1 MDKNKLID
9 ELNTVE
15 FYKDYLKK
23 FSRIEN
29 YKKGQI
35 IKSTEDIKVISI
47 LVKGSVR
54 QIDKINGRE
63 TTRYKYIK
71 NDFLFINNLYGAI
84 KNKSKFVA
92 SEESILLSIDI
103 EKFKNDLKND
113 KKLRDWIESTNFK
126 CEYINFIAELF
137 KNYLLSNQ
145 EISNLFL
152 ELKNNSIILN
162 FQKISIDEESKKR
175 INSHLLYS
183 LSNNNEYKYGE
194 KISFKKDD
202 KLPTLNRV
210 ILINSTK
217 LKYFNTYLVDQEKK
231 SKTSDFPDIDRS
243 ILNKK
248 NSEINNDKKNQFKN
262 SLFAYK
268 NSNIKKKFSLT
279 NQDNLKFP
287 EYISNQDLG
296 EYLKNISLRKGNN
309 EKENILICFENL
321 CQLMNIVFREEVIS
335 NYLNFVDSSKKGFS
349 YINYAEIANG
359 LSLDVSYGKVSK
371 KQALSLKTPSL
382 IIYKGKLALALNS
395 DNYILTINYPPEGIV
410 SLSINELDNLY
421 EENISILNLSKRR
434 TTPQN
439 NFSVSWFIPIL
450 KNYKNTLFYIL
461 ITGLIVQLFALS
473 NPLLIQV
480 IIDKVITQRS
490 LDTLQILG
498 FALFTITILES
509 VLASIKSFILTETTN
524 RIDQKLG
531 SIIIDHLFRLPLEY
545 FDKRPVGELAN
556 RISEL
561 EKIRNFLTSQGISSI
576 LDVLFAFIYIF
587 ILFVYSAQLALVAL
601 SVVPIQILIII
612 YGSPIFRTQHRD
624 AAVDNAETQSYLVET
639 VSGIQTIKTQ
649 NAETSSR
656 WKWQNFYSKF
666 ISSSYKRNV
675 TAISLNQI
683 TSVLQKISQL
693 IVIWVGASMVLK
705 GELTLGQL
713 IAFRIIAGYVTQPI
727 LRLSSIW
734 QQYQEIKISFERLG
748 DIVNTSR
755 EDDSDD
761 LGKIQLPEVSGNIV
775 FNDVSFSFTNNAS
788 PNLNS
793 INCELESKSFVGIVG
808 KSGSGKSTFCKLI
821 SRLYDPTNGRIFIDG
836 FDINKVQLSS
846 LRRQIGIVSQDPL
859 LFSGTIMENITFGDS
874 GFSES
879 AIIETAKICMAHDF
893 IMELPLG
900 YNTQITERGTTLS
913 GGQRQR
919 IAIIRALV
927 KNPKILI
934 LDEATSA
941 LDTETESLFIKNLLE
956 KRKSTTILMITHRL
970 FNIKKADKILLFD
983 QGYLCSQGKHED
995 LLEKDLIYSSLYKN
1009 V

>member
-1 MDKNKLID
+1 M
-9 ELNTVE
+9 
-15 FYKDYLKK
+15 Y
-23 FSRIEN
+23 
-29 YKKGQI
+29 
-35 IKSTEDIKVISI
+35 
-47 LVKGSVR
+47 
-54 QIDKINGRE
+54 
-63 TTRYKYIK
+63 
-71 NDFLFINNLYGAI
+71 
-84 KNKSKFVA
+84 
-92 SEESILLSIDI
+92 
-103 EKFKNDLKND
+103 
-113 KKLRDWIESTNFK
+113 
-126 CEYINFIAELF
+126 
-137 KNYLLSNQ
+137 
-145 EISNLFL
+145 
-152 ELKNNSIILN
+152 
-162 FQKISIDEESKKR
+162 
-175 INSHLLYS
+175 YS
-183 LSNNNEYKYGE
+183 
-194 KISFKKDD
+194 
-202 KLPTLNRV
+202 
-210 ILINSTK
+210 
-217 LKYFNTYLVDQEKK
+217 
-231 SKTSDFPDIDRS
+231 
-243 ILNKK
+243 
-248 NSEINNDKKNQFKN
+248 
-262 SLFAYK
+262 
-268 NSNIKKKFSLT
+268 
-279 NQDNLKFP
+279 
-287 EYISNQDLG
+287 
-296 EYLKNISLRKGNN
+296 
-309 EKENILICFENL
+309 
-321 CQLMNIVFREEVIS
+321 
-335 NYLNFVDSSKKGFS
+335 
-349 YINYAEIANG
+349 
-359 LSLDVSYGKVSK
+359 
-371 KQALSLKTPSL
+371 
-382 IIYKGKLALALNS
+382 
-395 DNYILTINYPPEGIV
+395 
-410 SLSINELDNLY
+410 
-421 EENISILNLSKRR
+421 
-434 TTPQN
+434 
-439 NFSVSWFIPIL
+439 
-450 KNYKNTLFYIL
+450 
-461 ITGLIVQLFALS
+461 
-473 NPLLIQV
+473 PL
-480 IIDKVITQRS
+480 
-490 LDTLQILG
+490 
-498 FALFTITILES
+498 
-509 VLASIKSFILTETTN
+509 
-524 RIDQKLG
+524 
-531 SIIIDHLFRLPLEY
+531 
-545 FDKRPVGELAN
+545 
-556 RISEL
+556 
-561 EKIRNFLTSQGISSI
+561 
-576 LDVLFAFIYIF
+576 YIF
-587 ILFVYSAQLALVAL
+587 ILFIYSTQLALVAL

-775 FNDVSFSFTNNAS
+775 FNDVSFSFTNKAS
-788 PNLNS
+788 LNLNS
-793 INCELESKSFVGIVG
+793 INCELESKSFIGIVG

-983 QGYLCSQGKHED
+983 QGYLSSQGKHED